1 MNEGDDDDDEKNEKE
16 EGRVMGNLC
25 CKGGGME

>member
-1 MNEGDDDDDEKNEKE
+1 MNEGDDDDDEKKEKE

>member
-1 MNEGDDDDDEKNEKE
+1 MNEGDDDDDDEKKEKE

-25 CKGGGME
+25 CKGG